1 MRAAGRSSCRLS
13 VLAYRRLPSGSS
25 PDATLPAATCHARNR
40 PVDAVVDFQAFAG
53 WQRTQVDDCLLAVIR
68 YPTAQYF
75 HGQLQWK
82 AYVDE
87 KKKEKTVNS
96 RCSRTIVMSS
106 GL

>member
-1 MRAAGRSSCRLS
+1 M
-13 VLAYRRLPSGSS
+13 
-25 PDATLPAATCHARNR
+25 
-40 PVDAVVDFQAFAG
+40 DFQAFAG
-53 WQRTQVDDCLLAVIR
+53 WQRTQVDDCLLRSDPISDR
-68 YPTAQYF
+68 EYF

-106 GL
+106 EL